1 MQRRSNIKQTLGE
14 PLVLDGQEK
23 LQGRVQYRP
32 LAYR

>member
-1 MQRRSNIKQTLGE
+1 MQRRSNNKQTSGK
-14 PLVLDGQEK
+14 PLVFDGQEK